1 MLRERAQTD
10 GAVVIAVEVFAGLD
24 KTVACRRVAAA
35 AERVAAA
42 AAAAVER
49 VLAGSA
55 AVVVVG
61 LAVVEAKIHSD
72 LGLSGR
78 VSRQHLAPA
87 GPYAQ
92 CETR

>member
-1 MLRERAQTD
+1 MLRERTD
-10 GAVVIAVEVFAGLD
+10 GAVVIAEAFAVLD
-24 KTVACRRVAAA
+24 KTAACRRVAAA
-35 AERVAAA
+35 AERVAVA
-42 AAAAVER
+42 AAAAVEH
-49 VLAGSA
+49 VLAGFA

-61 LAVVEAKIHSD
+61 LAVVEARIHSD